1 MHDNIKKKIDII
13 RNASKLNK
21 AYLPMIEAY
30 DKEEM
35 SLSDLLIAYVGVKM
49 NNDRKGFKSLIELR
63 DESTRFA
70 KERETTKEGRT
81 TIV

>member
-49 NNDRKGFKSLIELR
+49 NNDRKGFKSLQLLHEETKEFIKNRE
-63 DESTRFA
+63 A
-70 KERETTKEGRT
+70 KEIGKEEK
-81 TIV
+81 